1 MSDNLHPFSNEP
13 MNEQTYADIIMPV
26 PLRRLFT
33 YEVPAE
39 MQSTIAIGSR
49 VLVQFGA
56 KKFYSGIVANIH
68 HTRPINY
75 DTKPISQVV
84 DSTPIILPLQLKL
97 WQWISDYYIC
107 AMGDVY
113 RAALPSGL
121 KLESESRLISNPEF
135 VADTLFDEKTEKV
148 LNFVEAQKSCTIA
161 ELSQHCAPHNP
172 LPQLRTLIEQN
183 AIFISEQL
191 RDAYKPKKEPFY
203 SINEKLSTEE
213 GLCIIMDKLEKAPR
227 QLESFML
234 LMQKLG
240 GAYGVAKHN
249 KVGRSELVTDSR
261 ISIPALK
268 AIAERGFINIEQL
281 AISRLKNDFDECEP
295 PHALNQ
301 AQQKALD
308 DIHEAWQTKQV
319 SLLHGVTSS
328 GKTEI
333 YIHTINEML
342 RQGKQVLYL
351 LPEIALTA
359 QITNRL
365 RRHFGNLMGIYH
377 SKFSDAE
384 RVEVWNK
391 QLSSEPYQLIVGVR
405 SSVMLPFHSLGLIIV
420 DEEHEQ
426 SYKQQAPAPRY
437 HARDVATVLAGYF
450 DAKVLLGSAT
460 PSMES
465 YMNAQQGKYGYASL
479 TTRYA
484 DIELPEIIPVDM
496 REENAHKTSTGM
508 FSSKLKDAID
518 EAIKNGEQVIL
529 FQNRRGYSP
538 YIECNDCSWIPKCNN
553 CDVSLTYHK
562 ITSQLICHYCSYTMG
577 VPKICPVCGQPHLSP
592 HGFGTEKIEEQVKD
606 VFPQAR
612 VVRMDRD
619 TANGRKALEQII
631 ADFEMHKYDIL
642 IGTQMISKGLDF
654 EKVSIVGIMNADAT
668 MNMPDF
674 RAIERSYQLIAQ
686 VSGRAGRHGKRGR
699 VYIQTRSIDSPLIAN
714 IVKGDFKANLMWQA
728 AERQQYHYPPFY
740 RLIYLTVK
748 HRTEYISRNAAQ
760 ALAADLRATFG
771 ERIIGPQA
779 PMINRIDTYFQQ
791 RIMVKMERSA
801 SPATIK
807 NIVMDK
813 VNNLLG
819 DQQWRSVQVEIDVD
833 PN

>member
-1 MSDNLHPFSNEP
+1 M
-13 MNEQTYADIIMPV
+13 
-26 PLRRLFT
+26 
-33 YEVPAE
+33 
-39 MQSTIAIGSR
+39 
-49 VLVQFGA
+49 
-56 KKFYSGIVANIH
+56 
-68 HTRPINY
+68 
-75 DTKPISQVV
+75 
-84 DSTPIILPLQLKL
+84 
-97 WQWISDYYIC
+97 
-107 AMGDVY
+107 
-113 RAALPSGL
+113 
-121 KLESESRLISNPEF
+121 
-135 VADTLFDEKTEKV
+135 
-148 LNFVEAQKSCTIA
+148 
-161 ELSQHCAPHNP
+161 
-172 LPQLRTLIEQN
+172 
-183 AIFISEQL
+183 
-191 RDAYKPKKEPFY
+191 
-203 SINEKLSTEE
+203 
-213 GLCIIMDKLEKAPR
+213 
-227 QLESFML
+227 
-234 LMQKLG
+234 
-240 GAYGVAKHN
+240 
-249 KVGRSELVTDSR
+249 
-261 ISIPALK
+261 
-268 AIAERGFINIEQL
+268 
-281 AISRLKNDFDECEP
+281 
-295 PHALNQ
+295 
-301 AQQKALD
+301 
-308 DIHEAWQTKQV
+308 
-319 SLLHGVTSS
+319 
-328 GKTEI
+328 
-333 YIHTINEML
+333 
-342 RQGKQVLYL
+342 
-351 LPEIALTA
+351 
-359 QITNRL
+359 
-365 RRHFGNLMGIYH
+365 
-377 SKFSDAE
+377 
-384 RVEVWNK
+384 
-391 QLSSEPYQLIVGVR
+391 
-405 SSVMLPFHSLGLIIV
+405 

-714 IVKGDFKANLMWQA
+714 IVKSDFKANLMWQA